1 MGEGKK
7 EGIRESGENWE
18 IGKRERES
26 VEWGKGRYSREWG
39 KLGDWKKGKG
49 VGRVGKKEG
58 IRGSGE
64 NWEIGKREREWV
76 EWGKGKERRREG
88 RDMSKGTGGNGVE

>member
-1 MGEGKK
+1 MNIISAASVESLKMGEGKK

-49 VGRVGKKEG
+49 VGRVG
-58 IRGSGE
+58 
-64 NWEIGKREREWV
+64 EREG
-76 EWGKGKERRREG
+76 EKKRRKGYE
-88 RDMSKGTGGNGVE
+88 

>member
-7 EGIRESGENWE
+7 EGIRE
-18 IGKRERES
+18 
-26 VEWGKGRYSREWG
+26 
-39 KLGDWKKGKG
+39 
-49 VGRVGKKEG
+49 
-58 IRGSGE
+58 SGE

-88 RDMSKGTGGNGVE
+88 RDVSKGTGGIGVE